1 MIVCESEFEDPDPQ
15 NPGYSFTEV
24 DFYAWI
30 PWESQQR
37 YGVENHRLSLRKNLK
52 TGEYEVYR
60 AYMERKLIAR
70 GGLVVITNEPMEAE
84 EAAFRSK
91 SLKEALAFA
100 NAEVRRFHGHDP
112 RDEVCRHRWP
122 KRALLCRVG
131 RHG

>member
-1 MIVCESEFEDPDPQ
+1 VIVCETEFEKPDPQ
-15 NPGYSFTEV
+15 NPDYSLVEV

-30 PWESQQR
+30 PWEAQEK

-70 GGLVVITNEPMEAE
+70 RGLVVITNEPMETE
-84 EAAFRSK
+84 EVVFRSK

-100 NAEVRRFHGHDP
+100 NAEVRKYHGHDEK
-112 RDEVCRHRWP
+112 DEVCTHKWP
-122 KRALLCRVG
+122 KKALLCRVRG
-131 RHG
+131 